1 MTSGDKQDLAS
12 PPSSGAIAAASAAPD
27 GAAIDPATQVG
38 LVALTVADLSRS
50 IAFYTRAL
58 GCALLHRTETDAV
71 LGAGGMPLVL
81 VHEQRGA
88 LPWMTDAMTGLYHFA
103 VLVPRRADLGGWL
116 RHYLRLDLPP
126 PGQGDHVVSEALYLR
141 DPDGHGIEVY
151 ADRPRDGWR
160 WINGQV
166 QMGGGPVDLR
176 GILGEASGGDEP
188 WSSLPPGT
196 RLGHIHLQV
205 GDIARA
211 EAFYHGVLGFD
222 VVARMPTALF
232 VSAGGYHHHIG
243 MNTWHSQ
250 GAAPAPAD
258 TARMRFF
265 TLELPSEEARR
276 ALVARIEAAGL
287 VATRAQVPAVGDVV
301 VVQDPWQNVILAQIG
316 AVSDA
321 RAAQALLAAAVG

>member
-1 MTSGDKQDLAS
+1 MTSDTQPDLAS
-12 PPSSGAIAAASAAPD
+12 TPSSGAIPAAAAAPSAS
-27 GAAIDPATQVG
+27 GIDPATQVG
-38 LVALTVADLSRS
+38 LVALTVADLARS

-58 GCALLHRTETDAV
+58 GCTLLHRSDTDAV
-71 LGAGGMPLVL
+71 LGAGGTPLVL
-81 VHEQRGA
+81 VRELRGA

-103 VLVPRRADLGGWL
+103 VLVPRRADLGAWL
-116 RHYLRLDLPP
+116 RHYLTLDFPP

-151 ADRPRDGWR
+151 ADRPREGWR
-160 WINGQV
+160 WVNGQV

-176 GILGEASGGDEP
+176 GILAEASGGDEP
-188 WSSLPPGT
+188 WPSLPPGT

-205 GDIARA
+205 GDIAQA

-265 TLELPSEEARR
+265 TLELPSDEARR
-276 ALVARIEAAGL
+276 ALLARIEAAAP
-287 VATRAQVPAVGDVV
+287 VAAQVHPMNGGNAVVF
-301 VVQDPWQNVILAQIG
+301 QDPWQNVIVARIG
-316 AVSDA
+316 AVADV